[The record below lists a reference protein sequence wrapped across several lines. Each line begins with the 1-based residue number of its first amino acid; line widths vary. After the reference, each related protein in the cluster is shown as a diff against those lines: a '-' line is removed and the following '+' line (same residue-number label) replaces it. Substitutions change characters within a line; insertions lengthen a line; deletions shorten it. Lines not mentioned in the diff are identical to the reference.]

1 VLVDGH
7 ILASP
12 ASSTRVRIRGAEARA
27 PRTLLGLTL
36 IAIASALAL
45 SPFALTRL
53 GINYGDTGGSL
64 AAKIH
69 PATYV
74 LVAALLARLIL
85 HKHPARSLIAAVF
98 RHRGAAIFLW
108 MVASLIAYVAVNL
121 HLPLSSLLDTFLFPI
136 MALILL
142 DGIDEKS
149 ARLLARLV
157 HAIYAAN
164 AALALFEMASGWR
177 LTPLI
182 IQGIDLSEFEHRSSA
197 LLGHPLANAMLT
209 GLYVVVLAAGGG
221 RDLPGW
227 ARFPAMILQMAAM
240 VAFGGRLA
248 TVTMLLLLGLL
259 ALRGLGLILAGRRF
273 NTSSAAVYLTLLP
286 VMIVA
291 LVGAYG
297 SGFFDQF
304 IERFIN
310 DDRSAQARVI
320 MFDLFSHF
328 SCFQLLFGTDPD
340 LLSSV
345 KWTEGIEFGVESFWV
360 SFCLTYGAIPSL
372 LFFFGLFAFCLDL
385 WRHSGKGSVW
395 TIVYF
400 LIVISGSLS
409 IGDKTLALGVLVIA
423 NMILLRAPAK
433 ERMEFAWPR
442 TRGAAGL
449 LSTK

>member
-182 IQGIDLSEFEHRSSA
+182 
-197 LLGHPLANAMLT
+197 NAMLT

-304 IERFIN
+304 IERFNN